1 MEGMK
6 NDLRK
11 LIKQRLAGMGSDAV
25 AAQSRAAAERLIS
38 LDVFARA
45 EVVMLYLPIP
55 VEVDTLEIARAGWA
69 AGKKIVAPTACD
81 NCRTMRPIFCRPED
95 EEMFHPHHGL
105 RQPHRATG
113 EVSIDQIDLL
123 VVPGLGFDRQCNRLG
138 RGGGFYDRFLA
149 RPELHAATAGIAFAE
164 QIVENLPIQ
173 PNDQPVDMVVTDIEI
188 IRRKADS

>member
-1 MEGMK
+1 M
-6 NDLRK
+6 
-11 LIKQRLAGMGSDAV
+11 IKFYRTAMRLTKKQIIANSCQALETDTQNPETA
-25 AAQSRAAAERLIS
+25 R
-38 LDVFARA
+38 FARA

-55 VEVDTLEIARAGWA
+55 VEVETLSIALAGWA

-113 EVSIDQIDLL
+113 EVPIDQIDLL
-123 VVPGLGFDRQCNRLG
+123 VVPGVGFDRQCNRLG
-138 RGGGFYDRFLA
+138 QGGGFYDRFLA

-164 QIVENLPIQ
+164 QIVDNLPIQ
-173 PNDQPVDMVVTDIEI
+173 PNDRPVDMVVTDTEI